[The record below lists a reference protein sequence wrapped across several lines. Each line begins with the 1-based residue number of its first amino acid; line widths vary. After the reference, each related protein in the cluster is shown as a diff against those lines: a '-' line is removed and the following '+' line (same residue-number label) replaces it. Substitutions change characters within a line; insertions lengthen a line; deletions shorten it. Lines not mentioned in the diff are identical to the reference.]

1 MLHINLVILYM
12 YRKGKISYEAGRI
25 NLKEEE
31 TKVSDY
37 VCMHMCVCASIRAY
51 EYMGITYVH
60 MYIYEYMYMHVYV
73 YVHVYI

>member
-25 NLKEEE
+25 NLKGEE
-31 TKVSDY
+31 TKVSNY
-37 VCMHMCVCASIRAY
+37 VCMHMCVCASICAY

-60 MYIYEYMYMHVYV
+60 MYI
-73 YVHVYI
+73 